1 MFPADLLRPSPNDL
15 GSEILSVRPPYAPN
29 YVKGTPFF
37 SDYTSATRPRQLFHA
52 RDSLAAARR
61 RRRGGAED
69 DDDLLEQTTDRF
81 RSVLDIARKSE
92 QEFTHEQLERY
103 KALQAKRKE
112 EELEAQRI
120 LELSKV
126 KAVKKRRV
134 RLSRLV
140 MLSCLWYK

>member
-15 GSEILSVRPPYAPN
+15 GSEIPSVRPPYAPN
-29 YVKGTPFF
+29 YVKGTSLF
-37 SDYTSATRPRQLFHA
+37 SDYTSATRPRKLFHA
-52 RDSLAAARR
+52 RDALAAARR
-61 RRRGGAED
+61 RRGGADD

-81 RSVLDIARKSE
+81 RSVLDIARKSAQEITPE
-92 QEFTHEQLERY
+92 QHELFQ
-103 KALQAKRKE
+103 ALQAKRKE